1 VKRETLLENCQ
12 IKIKMSNYKIGS
24 ESKTKEKQKRNE
36 GISETKKE
44 GMERI
49 FKYTEQIK
57 KKNQR

>member
-1 VKRETLLENCQ
+1 
-12 IKIKMSNYKIGS
+12 MSNYKIGF
-24 ESKTKEKQKRNE
+24 ERITKEKQKRND

-57 KKNQR
+57 KRRIKGYKTIYP